1 MAKQSPTPKITT
13 KKHVA
18 RLERERQQ
26 VTLIKTISITA
37 IVIVTLLIVYGI
49 LDTSYLQKRKPV
61 AEVNGEKISMSYW
74 QERVQFSRLNLVNN
88 LQLYQSY
95 QQSFGMDFSQQIQQ
109 LQFLL
114 QSPETLGQQVL
125 DQLIDEALVRQE
137 AQKLGISVT
146 KDEVEEKIQGS
157 AEFNFFPNGSPT
169 PTITPTE
176 FSLPTLTSRQLTMYP
191 ATPSPTEVL
200 TSTPAPTNTP
210 DPASTATSTAAPAT
224 PTFLPQPATL
234 TATPYTLDGYT
245 EQYGNSIDSIKS
257 FDVSESTFRS
267 VYENQLYS
275 EKLLAE
281 IAKDTPRT
289 AEQVWA
295 RHILVDDQISL
306 GIVRTLLDSGVD
318 FAKVAKQYSK
328 DTGSGANGGDLG
340 WFERGAMVAEF
351 EQAAFSQEIG
361 VIGKPVKSSFGYHI
375 IQVLDRQEL
384 PLTASQ
390 YEQNKQTTFTDWL
403 TKTRAE
409 ATTAGALTI
418 LDVWK
423 ENIPA
428 LPAAFSQL
436 LQQ

>member
-157 AEFNFFPNGSPT
+157 AEFNFFPN
-169 PTITPTE
+169 
-176 FSLPTLTSRQLTMYP
+176 
-191 ATPSPTEVL
+191 
-200 TSTPAPTNTP
+200 
-210 DPASTATSTAAPAT
+210 
-224 PTFLPQPATL
+224 
-234 TATPYTLDGYT
+234 
-245 EQYGNSIDSIKS
+245 
-257 FDVSESTFRS
+257 
-267 VYENQLYS
+267 
-275 EKLLAE
+275 
-281 IAKDTPRT
+281 
-289 AEQVWA
+289 
-295 RHILVDDQISL
+295 
-306 GIVRTLLDSGVD
+306 
-318 FAKVAKQYSK
+318 
-328 DTGSGANGGDLG
+328 
-340 WFERGAMVAEF
+340 
-351 EQAAFSQEIG
+351 
-361 VIGKPVKSSFGYHI
+361 
-375 IQVLDRQEL
+375 
-384 PLTASQ
+384 
-390 YEQNKQTTFTDWL
+390 
-403 TKTRAE
+403 
-409 ATTAGALTI
+409 
-418 LDVWK
+418 
-423 ENIPA
+423 
-428 LPAAFSQL
+428 
-436 LQQ
+436 

>member
-1 MAKQSPTPKITT
+1 
-13 KKHVA
+13 
-18 RLERERQQ
+18 
-26 VTLIKTISITA
+26 
-37 IVIVTLLIVYGI
+37 
-49 LDTSYLQKRKPV
+49 
-61 AEVNGEKISMSYW
+61 
-74 QERVQFSRLNLVNN
+74 
-88 LQLYQSY
+88 
-95 QQSFGMDFSQQIQQ
+95 
-109 LQFLL
+109 
-114 QSPETLGQQVL
+114 
-125 DQLIDEALVRQE
+125 
-137 AQKLGISVT
+137 
-146 KDEVEEKIQGS
+146 
-157 AEFNFFPNGSPT
+157 
-169 PTITPTE
+169 
-176 FSLPTLTSRQLTMYP
+176 MYP

-245 EQYGNSIDSIKS
+245 ERYGNSIDSIKS

-267 VYENQLYS
+267 VYENQIYS
-275 EKLLAE
+275 EKLLGE

-340 WFERGAMVAEF
+340 WFEKGAMVAEF

-403 TKTRAE
+403 TKTREE
-409 ATTAGALTI
+409 ATTAGTLTI